1 MDSEALKTGKAAV
14 RQVLIEPLTARGLQR
29 SAGATVAAHEATME
43 ALAARLAYMTPENLR
58 ALAEVVEGN
67 ATGKHRNRWPSEVM
81 VCQWARQLQQ
91 PPPSDSHLVTTY
103 LRSSAGRRAQ
113 AEGWLVELYLYL
125 KKMGRPPNEY
135 VVRELKVEADGAMR
149 RRARVQE
156 ATRHGAAHPDDA
168 RWLEWWLAVEARAI
182 AIMDARDGQEGEAA

>member
-1 MDSEALKTGKAAV
+1 MDSEALKLGKEAV
-14 RQVLIEPLTARGLQR
+14 RQMLIQPLTARGLQR
-29 SAGATVAAHEATME
+29 AAGATVAAHEATME
-43 ALAARLAYMTPENLR
+43 ALAARLAYMTPDNLR
-58 ALAEVVEGN
+58 ALAEVVEMN

-81 VCQWARQLQQ
+81 ICQWARQLQQ

-103 LRSSAGRRAQ
+103 LRSAAGRRAR

-135 VVRELKVEADGAMR
+135 VIRELKVEADSAMR

-156 ATRHGAAHPDDA
+156 AARYGGLDPDDR
-168 RWLEWWLAVEARAI
+168 RWLEWWLAAETRAT
-182 AIMDARDGQEGEAA
+182 AIMDAQGQEGEAA